1 MADHPDIPALVA
13 ELMAAESHSRCVW
26 RGRDTRCGLCA
37 GCVNADLL
45 KRSRRALSNLTRAL
59 AERDALLAAREA
71 QKPPAVAPTT
81 TAYPPIVPRAN
92 GCISVWTPHRPGLSG
107 VCDRCGQRVNQ

>member
-1 MADHPDIPALVA
+1 MPTKDQLTVADTPDIPALLADIDGILRKGPCGARARKV
-13 ELMAAESHSRCVW
+13 LRDAA
-26 RGRDTRCGLCA
+26 A
-37 GCVNADLL
+37 
-45 KRSRRALSNLTRAL
+45 ALDQIARAL